1 MAKQDTCLDIKGLCD
16 EFKIDDTTPMID
28 LDIEPTDKTPEEVMR
43 ENITRANKILDIIML
58 NMSQGNMTARLVEV
72 ASQVINSVTATSKEI
87 MSNDNYSKYIKI
99 KDKLKDLKERE
110 VVIKEQTALRLSK
123 KQLTGGKTVNQ
134 NIIVSSRED
143 LLKLMGKPEEI
154 ENAEIIEY
162 AD

>member
-16 EFKIDDTTPMID
+16 EFGMDDATPMMD

-58 NMSQGNMTARLVEV
+58 NMSQGNITARLIEV

-87 MSNDNYSKYIKI
+87 MSNNNYSKYIKI

-110 VVIKEQTALRLSK
+110 VVVKEQTAARMGQK
-123 KQLTGGKTVNQ
+123 KIQGGKTVNQ